1 MENRE
6 QQALLPREQAFVPF
20 HHKKILGA
28 RLPDD
33 HLAASISSL
42 CAMVGLAPHGQVER
56 IRRDQ
61 ELSKSLLLVKMKT
74 PGGFQYMDMLLVAAI
89 PSWVMGLN
97 LKMIA
102 PAKRPLILAL
112 KVEIVEVFYNYFF
125 KTSAAQVSQP
135 IAPPARRLMQTNRK
149 AHRLARPLRDGSTAE
164 LADLKAA
171 IQRLEARQDELHEQ
185 VRSIRQEQQDVQ
197 ARIQALTETFEVFQ
211 VQADVRLAWLERW
224 RRIATGAGEATVPE
238 AEELA
243 SFTLVRDLARL
254 LSAAIERLLEIQ
266 GRVDQLE
273 PKPPP
278 RPRRGGRPR
287 RDRS

>member
-6 QQALLPREQAFVPF
+6 QQALIPREQAFVPF

-42 CAMVGLAPHGQVER
+42 CAMVGLAPEAQVRR

-61 ELSKSLLLVKMKT
+61 ELSKSLLLAKMKT
-74 PGGFQYMDMLLVAAI
+74 PGGFQYMDMLLVEAI

-112 KVEIVEVFYNYFF
+112 KVEIIEVFYNYFF
-125 KTSAAQVSQP
+125 KTDSAQVSQP
-135 IAPPARRLMQTNRK
+135 IAPSARRRAQVGRK
-149 AHRLARPLRDGSTAE
+149 VHRLAPPSRGTRPVEQEDI
-164 LADLKAA
+164 KAA
-171 IQRLEARQDELHEQ
+171 IRRLEARLDELQEQ
-185 VRSIRQEQQDVQ
+185 VRGIEQAQQHLQ
-197 ARIQALTETFEVFQ
+197 AQMETFEMFR
-211 VQADVRLAWLERW
+211 VQMDVRVAWLERW
-224 RRIATGAGEATVPE
+224 RRIAVGASEASLPE

-254 LSAAIERLLEIQ
+254 LVASIERLLEVQ

-278 RPRRGGRPR
+278 RPTRRGRPR
-287 RDRS
+287 RGHQP